1 MFLMETKLAKD
12 KRTEILGKCGFL
24 NGWEVPQE
32 GLSGGLL
39 LGWMRNQ
46 SFSIQYSLKNLLNAD
61 LLDNKGIKKLSKQIK
76 LNIT

>member
-1 MFLMETKLAKD
+1 MWFLEW
-12 KRTEILGKCGFL
+12 I
-24 NGWEVPQE
+24 EVPRE

-46 SFSIQYSLKNLLNAD
+46 SFSIQYNLKNLLNAD

-76 LNIT
+76 LSIT